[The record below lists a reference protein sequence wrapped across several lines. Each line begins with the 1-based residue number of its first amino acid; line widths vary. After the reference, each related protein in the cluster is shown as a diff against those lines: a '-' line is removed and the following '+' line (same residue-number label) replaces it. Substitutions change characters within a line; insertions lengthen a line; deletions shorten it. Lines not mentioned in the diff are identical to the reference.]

1 MKIKV
6 LCIGLCVLL
15 FGRTAY
21 GEWSDEQKEAAKKV
35 ISTFSTST
43 VFKIDDQQSLA
54 QLAAAYVI
62 DTLSAS
68 PRSTLSLLVA
78 YGSISLSLFLEKRH
92 DGSYKSY
99 WAFPKDIAKFGEK
112 IWESAEDVTKAL
124 YPRRT
129 YSF

>member
-1 MKIKV
+1 MTIKI
-6 LCIGLCVLL
+6 LYIGLCVLL

-21 GEWSDEQKEAAKKV
+21 GEWSDEETDAAKKV
-35 ISTFSTST
+35 ICAFSKGI
-43 VFKIDDQQSLA
+43 VFQVDDPQSLDK
-54 QLAAAYVI
+54 LAAAYII

-112 IWESAEDVTKAL
+112 IWESAEDVIKAL